1 MRAAAAGVWLVG
13 LAGLVGGVLGE
24 GSTGTALLAAS
35 SRVAAAQRAAA
46 RQRLG
51 AKAAA
56 AAADTSKT
64 ARKLRDIEHDLK
76 LSIKKLAPTAKRMAL
91 TEETGGAEVPAP
103 PNSALLVRA
112 VSRSLTELAGVSLF
126 CAGDLRIADVS
137 RSLSRT
143 SP

>member
-1 MRAAAAGVWLVG
+1 MAAAWVLLLG
-13 LAGLVGGVLGE
+13 LGGVMGAQSV
-24 GSTGTALLAAS
+24 GSAGTALLAAS
-35 SRVAAAQRAAA
+35 PRVAAVQRAAA

-56 AAADTSKT
+56 AAAGTSET
-64 ARKLRDIEHDLK
+64 ARELRDIEHDLK

-103 PNSALLVRA
+103 PTARSSCARCRA
-112 VSRSLTELAGVSLF
+112 RSLGWRVSVF
-126 CAGDLRIADVS
+126 FAGDLRIADSS
-137 RSLSRT
+137 RSLSKT